1 MRTINLFVIHCADT
15 YATMDIGVKEIDAW
29 HRKRGWTGIGYHY
42 VIRRNGIVETGRQEN
57 IIGAHA
63 EGFNSNSIGICY
75 AGGKGTDGR
84 PEDNRTPTQKESL
97 LKLIAELHAKYPGA
111 KVVGHH
117 DLNPGKACPCF
128 NVKSE
133 YV

>member
-15 YATMDIGVKEIDAW
+15 YATMDIGIKEIDAW

-57 IIGAHA
+57 IMGAHA
-63 EGFNSNSIGICY
+63 EGFNANSIGICY

-84 PEDNRTPTQKESL
+84 PEDNRTPEQKESL

-133 YV
+133 YS